1 MIFKKLHKNGQQE
14 IASKNGLQEM
24 VFKKLH
30 KKWSSRNCI
39 KWSSRN
45 CIKNDLQ
52 EIASKNCLQEIA

>member
-1 MIFKKLHKNGQQE
+1 MVFKKLHKNGQQE

-39 KWSSRN
+39 K
-45 CIKNDLQ
+45 
-52 EIASKNCLQEIA
+52 